1 MRFKLDENLGTRGV
15 DLLRS
20 AGADVA
26 TVSGQG
32 LGGASDDRLLEVC
45 RAEERCLVILDLDFS
60 NPMRYDPRKHAGIV
74 VLRLPSNPGHQDVLA
89 LLGTLLAGLADQV
102 SLHGKLW
109 TIARGQIREYA
120 PDDEAEKRENENPG
134 QNGIAFP

>member
-32 LGGASDDRLLEVC
+32 LGGASDD
-45 RAEERCLVILDLDFS
+45 
-60 NPMRYDPRKHAGIV
+60 
-74 VLRLPSNPGHQDVLA
+74 RLPSNPGHQDVLA

-134 QNGIAFP
+134 HNGIAFP